1 MRKREEEG
9 MDWIFRASCRKLN
22 YLAHPRGA
30 WASPGLCKEQFGT
43 VYGGFQS
50 SLVTSDWVS
59 FDHLLLEAKPRTVIF
74 WSGLTPNTGQDP
86 DSCKNWRGAGRR
98 DLPETRLGK
107 QAGGSHFDR
116 VWSTKLSTIERLHP
130 IELNRL
136 ILSGGTQII
145 LYKVNFKSSVK
156 MLSSSQVR
164 TTSTKAREKQKS
176 CACLLALSLSLLLFF
191 FFLYFWVFCFEWNL
205 FWVSLGPDSV
215 PGRIRLN

>member
-74 WSGLTPNTGQDP
+74 WSDLTPNTGQDP
-86 DSCKNWRGAGRR
+86 DSCKNWQGAGRRR

-116 VWSTKLSTIERLHP
+116 FWRGWPISCRAMGGSKLWNCLGTSPVPFTFNKHKMHADYLPSITKFEA
-130 IELNRL
+130 LN
-136 ILSGGTQII
+136 
-145 LYKVNFKSSVK
+145 
-156 MLSSSQVR
+156 
-164 TTSTKAREKQKS
+164 
-176 CACLLALSLSLLLFF
+176 CLQ
-191 FFLYFWVFCFEWNL
+191 
-205 FWVSLGPDSV
+205 
-215 PGRIRLN
+215 